1 MRSKLL
7 ILCMALVAFTIVA
20 GCSGDDDDDIDDE
33 ASVQAIVDNFLPTL
47 MRITS
52 AGLAAKDTAAQGANI
67 PEIVFPGFVSG
78 SAAIG
83 GTVAQSSGE
92 NQNLSLFV
100 GLTNYADTDALSFE
114 TDNTSESSKLQFDLN
129 VQNQPADNGMSGTL
143 VGTLTVDGDLEG
155 TGVFDLDLAS
165 ELADD
170 DAQPDIICTHVT
182 GSVAV
187 SDSTLNVNFVLPLG
201 LTSSLQAACMT
212 L

>member
-33 ASVQAIVDNFLPTL
+33 AAVQQIVDNFLPTL

-100 GLTNYADTDALSFE
+100 GLTDYADTDAMSFQ
-114 TDNTSESSKLQFDLN
+114 TDNSSDNSKLQFDLN
-129 VQNQPADNGMSGTL
+129 IKNQPADNSMDGILT
-143 VGTLTVDGDLEG
+143 GTLTVGGDVDGD
-155 TGVFDLDLAS
+155 GVFDLDLVS
-165 ELADD
+165 DLADD

-182 GSVAV
+182 GTVAV
-187 SDSTLNVNFVLPLG
+187 TDSTLTVNFVLPLG
-201 LTSSLQAACMT
+201 LSSSLQAACMT